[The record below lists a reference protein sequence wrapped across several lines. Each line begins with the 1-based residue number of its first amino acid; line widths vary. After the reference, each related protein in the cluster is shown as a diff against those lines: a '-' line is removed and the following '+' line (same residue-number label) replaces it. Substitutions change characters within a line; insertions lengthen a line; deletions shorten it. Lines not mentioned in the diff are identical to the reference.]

1 MVEKKSDTK
10 HISVRKLLVL
20 ISLFV
25 IIILFPIALYL
36 YLSKSSTGVAWY
48 SNDWRFRKSID
59 VSNSSG
65 SVLTNEDVL
74 VTIDTA
80 SLVTASKL
88 QVDCEDL
95 RFVDGDDNT
104 VLSYWIEGGCNTA
117 STKVWVRISSL
128 PIAGKTIYVYYGNP
142 SATGIA
148 QTWSGNIIMFSQT
161 ACPDGWTRAAD
172 LDSRFLY
179 GSSIYGTIGGGISH
193 SHNNVNCTS
202 SSVSTTD
209 IGVTSG
215 GTLSGTSTAHT
226 HTDLQATVSSNSVL
240 PPYTDMVMCYSNQF
254 LFKAGLISMFNV
266 STPSG
271 WTRVSALDSNFPRG
285 YATYGS
291 AGGVATHTHTT
302 VEDFVTAGPNASLT
316 SVLPFSATGGTVTT
330 SGGYTIHTFT
340 FSGTFTANVA
350 GNVEVLVVA
359 GGGGGGNDSYNSE
372 GGGGAGGVQYASALS
387 IASGATTITVGGGGT
402 ATNNG
407 GDSSIGSLLV
417 STGGGHGGVRA
428 GQTHYASSG
437 GSGGGGSACCATE
450 TLPGSGIAEQGYAG
464 GTGTGSVA
472 GGGGGAGG
480 IGGVPKGGPGVS
492 YSISGSSVCYGGG
505 GGGYS
510 GGSATCGGGSY
521 GVAGTANTGGGGG
534 SGASGG
540 SGIVIIRYPTP
551 GTFSGVFA
559 SGTHTHTSTSS
570 TSTSNSNLPPYVNMV
585 FAKTDSDIYIG
596 ENNVVILSE
605 LPPLGWSRFTAL
617 DSKFPIGATSYG
629 ATGGSNT
636 HTHSVE
642 ISTGAPSAT
651 VNGYGSGTNFAD
663 ATHTHSC
670 TGTTNAVS
678 NLPPYFSVI
687 FAQRKTSQATLLNAE
702 ERPVPLA
709 PTIAQ
714 AEALSTTSIRWNFTD
729 NATDEDGFKIYDTED
744 NLLVTCEGANLSYC
758 DETGLSTNTQ
768 YTRKVVAYNANGNSD
783 FSGNASRYTFMSTP
797 TISYDGSKTDS
808 TIDLQSSEAI
818 NGSQMYFDCTGA
830 ACDGGINEWV
840 SSTVDTSTGLT
851 SNTAYEFRVKSRNG
865 DNVETAYS
873 APISIYTLAFVP
885 TITLEALGPSSISV
899 SSTLN
904 ALGQGSSALYF
915 DCTGTNCDEG
925 INEWVTETSDTVT
938 GLSPNTQYTFA
949 VKARNY
955 DGTETLYSTPE
966 SIYTLSDTPILST
979 GAVTSTEISMSSSLA
994 NIALGISG
1002 LYFDCTG
1009 TSCDTGINEWIKD
1022 TSDTA
1027 TGLTPNTQYTF
1038 VVKGRNAQS
1047 VETANSE
1054 TVNIYTAASVPSITA
1069 ETVSANSISF
1079 TIEDISNLTEGN
1091 SGVYIDCLGTSCDS
1105 GINEWI
1111 QGTSDVAIGLIPN
1124 TQYEFR
1130 IKARNANGLESAY
1143 STPITVY
1150 TGAIVPSGVDVIS
1163 RSTESFRINIK
1174 SDTNSSATE
1183 YAILETTTNKYVNY
1197 LNNNLSSSAVWG
1209 TRVDFG
1215 STDGVLI
1222 TGLNPGVQ
1230 YTFKVK
1236 ARNTQNAETLYS
1248 AITSAATK
1256 LYTPTA
1262 GSTSDI
1268 SLSAIR
1274 WNFTDINTNE
1284 SGFRL
1289 YDANGTQVLQCA
1301 QSNIT
1306 SCLEGGLPANTSYT
1320 RYVKAYNGVTES
1332 DSSVAMQGAT
1342 LAQQTSIEGL
1352 TNTESGSVTMTLLQA
1367 AVSSVQIQDQ
1377 EKNLYYNGTVG
1388 VMSSLSSYATYNRN
1402 ISIQGLS
1409 PNTTYTFRVRGF
1421 NVGGVATSWSG
1432 TKSVT
1437 TYAQIPKVVNVERI
1451 SSGSVRVYFDN
1462 LSNPNSTR
1470 FAIKETNGNRYI
1482 DPATGQMGSTE
1493 KWGTF
1498 AEFGGSNG
1506 ILVSSIDPS
1515 LQYGFSV
1522 RARNSENVVTDY
1534 SNIIY
1539 IGTKAILVNVP
1550 TGVSVTLSNDA
1561 TVAPT
1566 SVSNGQYGEV
1576 DLRIKEGEN
1585 LVADVPVLFSE
1596 DRDWSNV
1603 YIKSVPEESKA
1614 VVSFSSTAGVAKP
1627 FTMYVAQGNTNSF
1640 VICPDAKTIEAISV
1654 NCTGGVKVTG
1664 EFPQTV
1670 KVESRD
1676 VSVSQVI
1683 LSGVKYWVADGLVGT
1698 GGQGYVSEVKKPIST
1713 IVSNVFQNI
1722 NVSETVSAVKGSVVE
1737 TFENTPVAKLKES
1750 ELQSI
1755 TVAATVVTVGV
1766 SAGLAL
1772 GSLSQVSYMLIQSLL
1787 GLLSA
1792 IGFRRKRIYYGF
1804 VYDSYSKEPL
1814 GGAVVRI
1821 FNREKSLVETAV
1833 TDSSGKF
1840 SGNLSEGDYT
1850 ISVTK
1855 RGYEFPSRFV
1865 KGEDYPIQNVYNG
1878 TLSVYGK
1885 NAEVQLAIP
1894 VDRKK
1899 MRGGSKLLLVVR
1911 RVLQKILPIINIVLF
1926 CVGIAVYVYMYS
1938 KYPSMGNLLIGLIYI
1953 PAFFFLLK
1961 SVFGV
1966 SGQYGRVVDK
1976 KGKGVEG
1983 VSVVMEDL
1991 EFNRVVSKRVTEKNG
2006 RYRFIMN
2013 RGVYKLDIEDED
2025 YVLKDISTVK
2035 EITVKKDNVIVG
2047 KKIVVRK
2054 I

>member
-1 MVEKKSDTK
+1 MLARIYVALVNVLLYNVCTYTAMVEKKSDTK

-59 VSNSSG
+59 VGNSSG

-88 QVDCEDL
+88 QVDCDDL

-104 VLSYWIEGGCNTA
+104 VLSYWIEGGCNTS
-117 STKVWVRISSL
+117 STQVWIRIPSL
-128 PIAGKTIYVYYGNP
+128 PNGGKTIYMYYGNV
-142 SATGIA
+142 SATNA
-148 QTWSGNIIMFSQT
+148 EETWSGNFIV
-161 ACPDGWTRAAD
+161 
-172 LDSRFLY
+172 L
-179 GSSIYGTIGGGISH
+179 
-193 SHNNVNCTS
+193 S
-202 SSVSTTD
+202 SSS
-209 IGVTSG
+209 
-215 GTLSGTSTAHT
+215 
-226 HTDLQATVSSNSVL
+226 
-240 PPYTDMVMCYSNQF
+240 C
-254 LFKAGLISMFNV
+254 
-266 STPSG
+266 PSG
-271 WTRVSALDSNFPRG
+271 WTRVSTYDGKFPYG
-285 YATYGS
+285 ASTYGTVFNGQHS
-291 AGGVATHTHTT
+291 HSQVSCTTGVAIGGNRYSSANDDSPDTSATIVNHTHS
-302 VEDFVTAGPNASLT
+302 NAKVDIS
-316 SVLPFSATGGTVTT
+316 
-330 SGGYTIHTFT
+330 
-340 FSGTFTANVA
+340 
-350 GNVEVLVVA
+350 
-359 GGGGGGNDSYNSE
+359 D
-372 GGGGAGGVQYASALS
+372 
-387 IASGATTITVGGGGT
+387 TTINPPFVGLYFCSSP
-402 ATNNG
+402 NLQHFSN
-407 GDSSIGSLLV
+407 SIGV
-417 STGGGHGGVRA
+417 F
-428 GQTHYASSG
+428 
-437 GSGGGGSACCATE
+437 
-450 TLPGSGIAEQGYAG
+450 
-464 GTGTGSVA
+464 
-472 GGGGGAGG
+472 
-480 IGGVPKGGPGVS
+480 
-492 YSISGSSVCYGGG
+492 
-505 GGGYS
+505 
-510 GGSATCGGGSY
+510 
-521 GVAGTANTGGGGG
+521 NTN
-534 SGASGG
+534 S
-540 SGIVIIRYPTP
+540 
-551 GTFSGVFA
+551 
-559 SGTHTHTSTSS
+559 
-570 TSTSNSNLPPYVNMV
+570 SNLP
-585 FAKTDSDIYIG
+585 SG
-596 ENNVVILSE
+596 
-605 LPPLGWSRFTAL
+605 FTYYSGLEARYPKGN
-617 DSKFPIGATSYG
+617 DGFIAS
-629 ATGGSNT
+629 GGSNT
-636 HTHSVE
+636 HTHSTVGGYNTDN
-642 ISTGAPSAT
+642 STT
-651 VNGYGSGTNFAD
+651 NGGDDAYSSTTAAVPHYHTSVSGTTDSGVNNIPCYTVVYGQVSTDTAPTAGIIEMTSALPPLGWTYFSNLEGKFPLGNSSAGTSY
-663 ATHTHSC
+663 AGATHSHTVSISLGVPNATKQGVYMKTGTTYILNTTHTHSC
-670 TGTTNAVS
+670 TATSSTTQS
-678 NLPPYFSVI
+678 LPPYISTI
-687 FAQRKTSQATLLNAE
+687 YAQRKTSQATLLNAE
-702 ERPVPLA
+702 ERPVPLV
-709 PTIAQ
+709 PTITQ

-783 FSGNASRYTFMSTP
+783 FSATTSRYTLMSVP
-797 TISYDGSKTDS
+797 TISYGGDKTDS

-818 NGSQMYFDCTGA
+818 NGSQMYFDCTGSN
-830 ACDGGINEWV
+830 CDAGINTWV
-840 SSTVDTSTGLT
+840 SATVDSATSLT

-865 DNVETAYS
+865 DNIETAYS
-873 APISIYTLAFVP
+873 APISIYTLASIP

-925 INEWVTETSDTVT
+925 INEWITETSDTVT

-966 SIYTLSDTPILST
+966 SIYTLSDTPILSM

-994 NIALGISG
+994 NIALGTSG

-1047 VETANSE
+1047 FETVNSE

-1069 ETVSANSISF
+1069 DTVSANSISF
-1079 TIEDISNLTEGN
+1079 TIGNVSNLTEGN

-1150 TGAIVPSGVDVIS
+1150 TGAIIPSGVDVIS

-1222 TGLNPGVQ
+1222 TGLNTGVQ
-1230 YTFKVK
+1230 YSFKVK

-1256 LYTPTA
+1256 LYTPIA
-1262 GSTSDI
+1262 GSASDI

-1352 TNTESGSVTMTLLQA
+1352 TNTGSGNVTMTLSQA
-1367 AVSSVQIQDQ
+1367 AVSNVQIQDQ
-1377 EKNLYYNGTVG
+1377 EKGLYYNGTVG
-1388 VMSSLSSYATYNRN
+1388 VMSSLQSYATYNRN

-1409 PNTTYTFRVRGF
+1409 PDTTYTFRVRGF

-1437 TYAQIPKVVNVERI
+1437 TYAQIPKIVNVERI

-1550 TGVSVTLSNDA
+1550 TGVSVTLSDDA

-1576 DLRIKEGEN
+1576 DLRIKEGN
-1585 LVADVPVLFSE
+1585 HLVADVPVLFSE

-1614 VVSFSSTAGVAKP
+1614 VVSFSSTAGVTKP

-1713 IVSNVFQNI
+1713 VVSNVFQNI

-1792 IGFRRKRIYYGF
+1792 VGFRRKRIYYGF

-1885 NAEVQLAIP
+1885 NVEVQLAIP

-1911 RVLQKILPIINIVLF
+1911 RVLQKILPILNIVLF
-1926 CVGIAVYVYMYS
+1926 CAGIAVYIYMYS
-1938 KYPSMGNLLIGLIYI
+1938 KYPSTGNLLIGLIYI

-1966 SGQYGRVVDK
+1966 SGQYGRVVDE

-1983 VSVVMEDL
+1983 VSVVMEDV

-2047 KKIVVRK
+2047 KKIAVRK